1 MKNIV
6 LIGLSGCGKSSL
18 GKRLSRLLRIPL
30 LDTDAMIVEAAGRP
44 IPEIFATDGEEAFR
58 TLEAEAVKAA
68 GMMSGVII
76 STGGGVVTRER
87 NYAPLSQNG
96 RIIFIRREPEE
107 LPVDGRP
114 ISQSTPKAELY
125 AKRLPLYNAFAD
137 ADVENNGTVDE
148 TVDKILAL
156 LGYEI

>member
-1 MKNIV
+1 M
-6 LIGLSGCGKSSL
+6 
-18 GKRLSRLLRIPL
+18 
-30 LDTDAMIVEAAGRP
+30 
-44 IPEIFATDGEEAFR
+44 
-58 TLEAEAVKAA
+58 
-68 GMMSGVII
+68 
-76 STGGGVVTRER
+76 TRER

-96 RIIFIRREPEE
+96 RIVFVRRELEE

-148 TVDKILAL
+148 AVEKILAL
-156 LGYEI
+156 LGYER